1 MEQMK
6 RKEDENSRLLKLILD
21 QKKSPKQADLIDFFS
36 QDATPHPVPQEI
48 NLIPLQTDPS
58 PVAPPNVDPNQI
70 PSRMPTI
77 PSSETPNHPNHPTTQ
92 HQPLPT
98 ALTAQENLLQ
108 QLITV
113 SQHQTKVLSDKTE
126 SGNISELRFP
136 KFTGKSTEFDGW
148 YNQILSILSTPKWS
162 MLYNFETQNIVA
174 ESEAPSHAS
183 QNLYS
188 KLVLCLSDDAEQ
200 VMRTKHHLRGKG
212 ITFLQNIKST
222 FKRTLTSTEL
232 MKIESDFARPQRKHN
247 ETITSFAA
255 RCIHTRKELQDH
267 GIDISDDRLAYRFI
281 HGLGPMFTDVRT
293 NLKNMP
299 NWQTNDMDKLILEAT
314 DHENT
319 VLAIREHNKLFKRQ
333 PKTEPSSNKDQ
344 TQLAKDAK
352 RKADITKAIE
362 SGKFDPAKF
371 ASQVKPNNCVFHNTS
386 HATTSCDHIGALV
399 QNHPQQTYK
408 HGKYPRFSLP
418 QNNGNANQ
426 PSARQVLVEPIVE
439 DIDLKELTIEEDN
452 LKQLESILN
461 NNNESVNP
469 YKISCNNVTI
479 DPSHKIME
487 PHQLTFVV
495 DSGAYP
501 HMCNTLAVFS
511 QFQERLLPG
520 QERGVVLADGVTT
533 APIKGSGSI
542 EFKIKDNMF
551 RLNNVL
557 YVPALSS
564 SLFSIKQHCQY
575 KGCYFHSENNIA
587 TLAFPSFTTT
597 FPIKD
602 ELYLHTTPII
612 HEQIHKMSPSNE
624 QLNFPIN
631 CKQVTP
637 HTISDSKPSPS
648 TAILKYKIL
657 YQDGKPPIRAT
668 PSSAGLDIHS
678 SVDIILPPKTRAKIP
693 TGIAVEIPNGC
704 YGRVA
709 PRSGLTLQGI
719 DIGAGVIDPDYR
731 GEVTPVLLNNSSAP
745 FTIKKGDRVAQLI
758 LEKYSLSSLQEI
770 AHMSETLRGEKG
782 FGSTSELTSSSPTHH
797 TNLKMNQLKFNKKI
811 TIKLPSYD
819 YFSKGRIQINA
830 DNDYVFQPTDTTMKY
845 ILSPTQIRSLLQSNR
860 LKFGHNHLITVPNKN
875 DTTANEFSNAPPTRV
890 VDTPILNAPKKAMYS
905 IDQIKRGFGFRN
917 VQSIIKELKQTS
929 SNFGISTLDSEPILD
944 LGETTTI
951 DRVQRNTTPL
961 SLPIHPGSIVH
972 ADILFGSGTAIG
984 GAKYALFLVDRT
996 SRHKYIYP
1004 LHNLKEDILPAFIT
1018 FFSDIGR
1025 VPSLIRTDFD
1035 HKLMGKTV
1043 QHHLEKNNCKLQ
1055 SAPPDMQSING
1066 ICERN
1071 WRSILTMARS
1081 WMASALLPNS
1091 FWWFALKR
1099 ATEVSNYIPI
1109 KVNGNLTTPHE
1120 IVYNQKPDLRNLL
1133 PMFCVAYTT
1142 YSSNHSYDSQTIR
1155 TILVGRSNKTNTY
1168 LFYHPKTKQLITSS
1182 RFKLDETLSTGPAF
1196 GLKYDGGLYFNKYMD
1211 PATQLTRPPTFSPET
1226 LAFIKTRSNK
1236 YQQIEIVTVPLIGD
1250 IYTVQ
1255 YPDGSLHQ
1263 HSEKDIFPTDPTLN
1277 PAHNDQPLDIL
1288 PPWVQHESKCTLFL
1302 NGNSTPKHGYL
1313 VRDSNQ
1319 WKFRPGHR
1327 KTNPTTTLE
1336 NFDQQFHSL
1345 MNSHQLFRGHPS
1357 YKKLVQAKSSFILG
1371 KAIAKHVSAKGL
1383 SSHDVPTLVNHRRMK
1398 KQDKDIWDSAYAEEY
1413 FGLKNLPAWTT
1424 ITESEYKTMQHK
1436 YKTLLPT
1443 MAISTIKFDEHNQP
1457 KRAKHRIVV
1466 LGNLDPHTW
1475 SKSDCYA
1482 PVMSLFELRLMT
1494 ALSIRHKCI
1503 LKNGDFKQAFV
1514 QAMLP
1519 KDENYVLK
1527 PPHGCPLTPPNTYWL
1542 LQRTLYGLKRSP
1554 RHWYDR
1560 AKQILLELGLKQ
1572 CKHAPCLF
1580 HGRIL
1585 PNEEPLYL
1593 GLYVDDFVYFSQS
1606 QKVEQH
1612 FETLLK
1618 SKTNVDF
1625 MGQVSHFLGIRF
1637 QWRTKDDHVHVHLS
1651 QEAFTENLVSQA
1663 GLNQISTKTNTTPY
1677 RSGCP
1682 VDALPKE
1689 YVPIHERT
1697 KLENTLRSYVGSL
1710 LWLSQGTRPDLA
1722 TITNILAKYQNKPTR
1737 IIIDSAKYVIKYLKG
1752 TKNHGISFSSDS
1764 KRDITSSLHFPV
1776 DSNDADKIVGITD
1789 ANWGPQDQSIPT
1801 QNSKPMELDLFKSRS
1816 ISGHIIQLHGPLHWS
1831 SKRQRITARSSA
1843 EAEIYAT
1850 DECVKDLIHLKH
1862 IITDLNL
1869 QNQLLN
1875 TKITVYNDNMA
1886 CVLWSKNT
1894 TTKGIRHIQIRENG
1908 VRENAHLVDIRH
1920 VAGKLNPADLLSKED
1935 KDIQHFVY
1943 FRDKLVPTPFEQ

>member
-1 MEQMK
+1 MI
-6 RKEDENSRLLKLILD
+6 LLI
-21 QKKSPKQADLIDFFS
+21 FFS
-36 QDATPHPVPQEI
+36 QASVPPPVPQEI
-48 NLIPLQTDPS
+48 NLIPPHSEPHRT
-58 PVAPPNVDPNQI
+58 APTIVDPNLIQSQI
-70 PSRMPTI
+70 PTLPI
-77 PSSETPNHPNHPTTQ
+77 SELQPN
-92 HQPLPT
+92 QPLPIQPT
-98 ALTAQENLLQ
+98 THQPTNLTAQENLLQ

-113 SQHQTKVLSDKTE
+113 SQQQTKVLSDKSDSTTIGE
-126 SGNISELRFP
+126 IRFP
-136 KFTGKSTEFDGW
+136 KFNGKSKEFDGW

-162 MLYNFETQNIVA
+162 MLYDFETQDIVPEA
-174 ESEAPSHAS
+174 EAPTHAS

-188 KLVLCLSDDAEQ
+188 KLVLCLCDDAEQ

-212 ITFLQNIKST
+212 VTFLLTIKST

-232 MKIESDFARPQRKHN
+232 MQIESEFARPQRKPN

-255 RCIHTRKELQDH
+255 RCIQTRKELRDH

-299 NWQTNDMDKLILEAT
+299 NWQTSDIDVLITEAT

-333 PKTEPSSNKDQ
+333 PRNDPPAQKQQSQ
-344 TQLAKDAK
+344 FAKDAK

-362 SGKFDPAKF
+362 SGTFEPSKF
-371 ASQVKPNNCVFHNTS
+371 ANQVKPNNCVYHDTS

-399 QNHPQQTYK
+399 QTHPQQKYK
-408 HGKYPRFSLP
+408 HGKYPRYDP
-418 QNNGNANQ
+418 APPKPTNDNQ
-426 PSARQVLVEPIVE
+426 PSARQVTIDPIIE
-439 DIDLKELTIEEDN
+439 DIDLKQLSIEEDN

-461 NNNESVNP
+461 NNNNSVNP
-469 YKISCNNVTI
+469 YRITCNNVTI
-479 DPSHKIME
+479 NPLHKAIK
-487 PHQLTFVV
+487 PQQLTFVV
-495 DSGAYP
+495 DSGAFP

-542 EFKIKDNMF
+542 EFKIKNNMF

-557 YVPALSS
+557 YVPSLSS

-575 KGCYFHSENNIA
+575 KGCYFHSENNLA

-602 ELYLHTTPII
+602 ELYLHTIPII
-612 HEQIHKMSPSNE
+612 HEAIHKMSPPAE
-624 QLNFPIN
+624 QINFPITSKQATI
-631 CKQVTP
+631 CK
-637 HTISDSKPSPS
+637 SDSKKSQQ
-648 TAILKYKIL
+648 TTILKYKIL
-657 YQDGKPPIRAT
+657 HQDGQPPIRAT
-668 PSSAGLDIHS
+668 PLSAGLDLHS
-678 SVDIILPPKTRAKIP
+678 SITITLPPNTRAKIP
-693 TGIAVEIPNGC
+693 TGIAIEIPNGC
-704 YGRVA
+704 YGRIA
-709 PRSGLTLQGI
+709 ARSGLTLQGI

-731 GEVTPVLLNNSSAP
+731 GEVTPVLLNNSSSP
-745 FTIKKGDRVAQLI
+745 FTINKGDRIAQLI
-758 LEKYSLSSLQEI
+758 LEQYSLSSLEEI

-782 FGSTSELTSSSPTHH
+782 FGSTSELTKSSPNHH
-797 TNLKMNQLKFNKKI
+797 TNLKMQQLKFNKKI

-819 YFSKGRIQINA
+819 YFSKGRMKINE
-830 DNDYVFQPTDTTMKY
+830 DNDYVFQPTDATMKY
-845 ILSPTQIRSLLQSNR
+845 VLSPSQIRSLLQTNR

-875 DTTANEFSNAPPTRV
+875 DTTTDDSVKSRPTRV
-890 VDTPILNAPKKAMYS
+890 VDTPILNSPKQAMYT

-929 SNFGISTLDSEPILD
+929 TNFGISTLHSEPILD
-944 LGETTTI
+944 IGDTTTI
-951 DRVQRNTTPL
+951 DRVNRNTDPL
-961 SLPIHPGSIVH
+961 PLPVHPGSIVH

-984 GAKYALFLVDRT
+984 GAKYALFLVDRS

-1004 LHNLKEDILPAFIT
+1004 IHNLKEDILPAFLK
-1018 FFSDIGR
+1018 FFNDIGR
-1025 VPSLIRTDFD
+1025 IPSLIRTDFD

-1043 QHHLEKNNCKLQ
+1043 QHHLDKNNCKLQ

-1109 KVNGNLTTPHE
+1109 RVDGNLTTPHE
-1120 IVYNQKPDLRNLL
+1120 IMYNQKPDLRNLL

-1155 TILVGRSNKTNTY
+1155 TILVGRSDKTNSY

-1182 RFKLDETLSTGPAF
+1182 RFKLDETLATGPAF
-1196 GLKYDGGLYFNKYMD
+1196 GLKYDGGLYFNKYVD
-1211 PATQLTRPPTFSPET
+1211 PTTQLTRPPTFSPET
-1226 LAFIKTRSNK
+1226 LAFIKTDAETYK
-1236 YQQIEIVTVPLIGD
+1236 QVEIITVPLIGD
-1250 IYTVQ
+1250 VYTVQ
-1255 YPDGSLHQ
+1255 YPNGSLHQ
-1263 HSEKDIFPTDPTLN
+1263 HVEKDIFPSDPTVN
-1277 PAHNDQPLDIL
+1277 PITNDQQLDIL

-1302 NGNSTPKHGYL
+1302 NGNMTPKHGYL
-1313 VRDSNQ
+1313 VRESNQ
-1319 WKFRPGHR
+1319 WHFRPGHR
-1327 KTNPTTTLE
+1327 KTNPTTPLE
-1336 NFDQQFHSL
+1336 NFDQTFHSL

-1357 YKKLVQAKSSFILG
+1357 YRKIIQAKSSLVLG

-1383 SSHDVPTLVNHRRMK
+1383 SSHDVPTLIHHKRMK
-1398 KQDKDIWDSAYAEEY
+1398 KNDKDIWDSAYAEEY
-1413 FGLKNLPAWTT
+1413 FGLQNLPAWTT
-1424 ITESEYKTMQHK
+1424 ITEKEYKNMQHK

-1443 MAISTIKFDEHNQP
+1443 MAISTIKFDEHNKP
-1457 KRAKHRIVV
+1457 KRAKYRIVV
-1466 LGNLDPHTW
+1466 LGNLDPHSW

-1514 QAMLP
+1514 QAVLP

-1527 PPHGCPLTPPNTYWL
+1527 PPHGCPITPPNTYWL

-1560 AKQILLELGLKQ
+1560 AKQILLGIGLTQ

-1580 HGRIL
+1580 HGSIL
-1585 PNEEPLYL
+1585 PNEPPLYL

-1612 FETLLK
+1612 FEKLLK
-1618 SKTNVDF
+1618 SQTNVDF

-1637 QWRTKDDHVHVHLS
+1637 QWRTEADNVHVHLS
-1651 QEAFTENLVSQA
+1651 QEAFTENLISQA
-1663 GLNQISTKTNTTPY
+1663 GLSQLSTKTNPTPY

-1682 VDALPKE
+1682 VDSLPKE
-1689 YVPIHERT
+1689 YVPANEKA
-1697 KLENTLRSYVGSL
+1697 KLEHTLRSYVGSL

-1722 TITNILAKYQNKPTR
+1722 TITNILAKYQNKPTTR
-1737 IIIDSAKYVIKYLKG
+1737 IIDSAKYVIKYLKG

-1764 KRDITSSLHFPV
+1764 KTDITSSLHFPV
-1776 DSNDADKIVGITD
+1776 DPNDTHKIVGITD
-1789 ANWGPQDQSIPT
+1789 ANWGPQDQSTPT
-1801 QNSKPMELDLFKSRS
+1801 EASKQVELDLFKSRS

-1850 DECVKDLIHLKH
+1850 DECVKDLIHLKN

-1869 QNQLLN
+1869 KNQLLN
-1875 TKITVYNDNMA
+1875 TKITIYNDNMA

-1908 VRENAHLVDIRH
+1908 IRENAHLIDIRH
-1920 VAGKLNPADLLSKED
+1920 VAGKINPADLLSKED
-1935 KDIQHFVY
+1935 KDTQHFVY
-1943 FRDKLVPTPFEQ
+1943 FRDKLVPQPFQQ